1 MFTFRHPRPVG
12 NRKPVAELS
21 MRQEARAS
29 DASRAVLVGKSDV
42 LSAPTAVAASSVP
55 QQLALEFSVSYRL
68 AEYLSFA
75 RDHAPLVTRRVLAAK
90 GKPVQTPSRLQGV
103 TLTLVCSVAFFF
115 KKRRM
120 PICRFIITG
129 DGIHR
134 SAASRNLF
142 VPWTEVLAVHRYSQG
157 YLIEMHHGAIPLP
170 FRCLCAQQLPALDA
184 LIAKWQ
190 GASLASTY

>member
-1 MFTFRHPRPVG
+1 
-12 NRKPVAELS
+12 

-29 DASRAVLVGKSDV
+29 DASHVVLVGKSDV
-42 LSAPTAVAASSVP
+42 LPPPVMVAASSVP
-55 QQLALEFSVSYRL
+55 PQLALEFSVSYRL

-75 RDHAPLVTRRVLAAK
+75 RDHAPLVTQRVLAAK

-103 TLTLVCSVAFFF
+103 ALTLICSVAFFF

-120 PICRFIITG
+120 PICRFVIAE

-142 VPWTEVLAVHRYSQG
+142 VPWTEVLEVQRYSQG
-157 YLIEMHHGAIPLP
+157 YLIEMHRGAMPLP
-170 FRCLCAQQLPALDA
+170 FRCLGAQQVSAFDA
-184 LIAKWQ
+184 LVAKWQ
-190 GASLASTY
+190 KASLASTFPK